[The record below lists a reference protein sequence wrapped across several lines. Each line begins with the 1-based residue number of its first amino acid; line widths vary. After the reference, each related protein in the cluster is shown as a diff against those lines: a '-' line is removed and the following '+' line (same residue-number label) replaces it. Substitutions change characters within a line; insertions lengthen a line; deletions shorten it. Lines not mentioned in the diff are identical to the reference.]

1 MLCRRKIEL
10 SMPTASLP
18 HALIPRAVL
27 ADSRQAEQLLENA
40 QAQADALLRQAQ
52 AHSEQLLEQAQ
63 VEFWQRAN
71 RQLERWE
78 MERQAICERLEQI
91 ATSVTNQALIS
102 LLELTPPAERLS
114 ALLKKLL
121 NTQVPAIAANLV
133 CHPQDHV
140 QVEQWLQL
148 HTEAPWCLR
157 LDDSLAAE
165 TLILETEEGR
175 FHIEWRSTVD
185 SLLLLEPVSRG
196 R

>member
-10 SMPTASLP
+10 SLPTASLP

-27 ADSRQAEQLLENA
+27 ADSQQAERLLENA
-40 QAQADALLRQAQ
+40 QVQADALLREAQAQ
-52 AHSEQLLEQAQ
+52 SEQLLEQAQ

-91 ATSVTNQALIS
+91 ATSITNQALIS

-114 ALLKKLL
+114 ALLKKML

-133 CHPQDHV
+133 CHPQDHL
-140 QVEQWLQL
+140 QVEQWLKF
-148 HTEAPWCLR
+148 HSDTPWSLR

-165 TLILETEEGR
+165 TLILETDEGS
-175 FHIEWRSTVD
+175 FHIDWRSTVD
-185 SLLLLEPVSRG
+185 SLLLLEPVSGG